1 MTSQG
6 LGSSSLPSLTGTITG
21 IGVGALV
28 LPKTGSNLVIDA
40 LVIAGVAT
48 LAMLV
53 SMSVSK
59 LVRKTTR

>member
-6 LGSSSLPSLTGTITG
+6 LGGSSLPSLTGTITG
-21 IGVGALV
+21 VGIGALV
-28 LPKTGSNLVIDA
+28 LPKTGSNLVTEA
-40 LVIAGVAT
+40 LVVAGVAT

-59 LVRKTTR
+59 LIRRTTR